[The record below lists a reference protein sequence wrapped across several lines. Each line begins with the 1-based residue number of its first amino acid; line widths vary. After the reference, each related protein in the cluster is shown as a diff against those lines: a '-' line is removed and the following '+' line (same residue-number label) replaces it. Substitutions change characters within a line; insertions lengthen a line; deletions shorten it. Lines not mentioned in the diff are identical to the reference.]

1 MKIYAFWRIIIFIT
15 RQNDKS
21 MRILAQYK
29 YISTASVAP
38 AFRRAIMW
46 TRQGLWRRWR
56 TPTNSSSSSVRAGL
70 ARA

>member
-38 AFRRAIMW
+38 AFRRD
-46 TRQGLWRRWR
+46 TLHRDL
-56 TPTNSSSSSVRAGL
+56 N
-70 ARA
+70 